1 MAAAPFSAMVHHDHV
16 RLVRCP
22 SRVDAAPYLR
32 PAAAAGTGL
41 GVAAAVSGGRVE
53 ERKRLK
59 DAVATDVELVG
70 LGTV

>member
-32 PAAAAGTGL
+32 PAAAGTGL
-41 GVAAAVSGGRVE
+41 GVAAAVSGGRAE

-59 DAVATDVELVG
+59 DAVAADVELIG